1 MQNVIAETETKM
13 RKAID
18 ALKKDLTGVRTGRAN
33 PALLDHIK
41 VNYYGADVPLKQIA
55 SIGVPE
61 PRMLV
66 VTPFDKSAAA
76 EISKAIQSSDLGIN
90 PQQDGGVIRLVL
102 PEPSEERRRELVK
115 VIKKEGEQ
123 GKISLRNIRRE
134 ANDALKKQK
143 EAKTITEDDEKTQD
157 KKVQELTDKYSKEIE
172 SLLAAKEKE
181 IMEV

>member
-13 RKAID
+13 KKAID
-18 ALKKDLTGVRTGRAN
+18 ALKKDLTGIRTGRAN

-61 PRMLV
+61 PRMMV
-66 VTPFDKSAAA
+66 ITPFDKSAAA
-76 EISKAIQSSDLGIN
+76 EISKAIQASDLGIN
-90 PQQDGGVIRLVL
+90 PQQDGGGIRLVL
-102 PEPSEERRRELVK
+102 PEPSEERRKELVK

-123 GKISLRNIRRE
+123 SKVSLRNIRRE
-134 ANDALKKQK
+134 ARENKSL
-143 EAKTITEDDEKTQD
+143 TEDDLKTMD
-157 KKVQELTDKYSKEIE
+157 KKIQEITDKYSKEID
-172 SLLAAKEKE
+172 SLLASKEKE

>member
-13 RKAID
+13 KKAID
-18 ALKKDLTGVRTGRAN
+18 ALKKDLTGIRTGRAN

-61 PRMLV
+61 PRMMV
-66 VTPFDKSAAA
+66 ITPFDKSAAA
-76 EISKAIQSSDLGIN
+76 EISKAIQASDLGIN

-102 PEPSEERRRELVK
+102 PEPSEERRKELVK

-123 GKISLRNIRRE
+123 SKVSLRNIRRE
-134 ANDALKKQK
+134 AR
-143 EAKTITEDDEKTQD
+143 ESKTLTEDDLKTMD
-157 KKVQELTDKYSKEIE
+157 KKIQELTDKFSKEID
-172 SLLAAKEKE
+172 SLLASKEKE